1 MTTNELKSHLTQWRQ
16 AEDRFYA
23 SVMGAPELY
32 MAGINLVRAIANHID
47 VERIDALPDAYA
59 RLDIAAVIDIAE
71 ATNLPQ
77 RDFLDYHLA
86 RKAAFYLRYQE
97 IMEERAKTEIQRRI
111 DRAQAQGE
119 SWVTLYN
126 NEQEGQGVTFFQ
138 RLEMHLPDGLGI
150 YSAIELDWEKG
161 RVYVV
166 EPLVLDPDT
175 GEPRREVKPPD
186 ARQEF
191 SRREEMVARLAALRH
206 KYEQAAPR
214 QTREPPAQT

>member
-1 MTTNELKSHLTQWRQ
+1 MTHSDLKSHLTQWRQ
-16 AEDRFYA
+16 AEDKFYA

-32 MAGINLVRAIANHID
+32 TAGINLVRAITD
-47 VERIDALPDAYA
+47 QIDADRVEALLDAYN
-59 RLDIAAVIDIAE
+59 RLDIAAVTEIAE

-86 RKAAFYLRYQE
+86 RESAFYLRYQE
-97 IMEERAKTEIQRRI
+97 ILEEKAKTEIQRRI
-111 DRAQAQGE
+111 DRARARSE

-138 RLEMHLPDGLGI
+138 RLDMHLPDGMGL

-166 EPLVLDPDT
+166 EPLVLDPHT

-186 ARQEF
+186 PRQEF
-191 SRREEMVARLAALRH
+191 ARREEMVTALAALRQ
-206 KYEQAAPR
+206 KYEHAS
-214 QTREPPAQT
+214 TVETGD